1 MNNQLEVIMQSK
13 GTSLFA
19 QMLQY
24 FNRNE
29 FRTIV
34 QKYRGDKAVKGFTTW
49 DQFVSMLFCHL
60 ARAQSLRE
68 ICGGL
73 KSCLGKLSHI
83 GMKNPP
89 TRSNLS
95 YANSKRS
102 WEIYQGI
109 FFQLLNRV
117 QSGWTGKRKF
127 QFKNKLYSIDSS
139 VVDLCLE
146 LFDWATYRKTK
157 GAIKLH
163 MVLDHD
169 GYLPCFALIT
179 EGIVADVTA
188 LKNGIMK
195 AFSFVKGSIVVF
207 DRGYNDYKLFAHWM
221 TEKVFF
227 VTRMKSNALYRVVK
241 RNTVPK
247 NSKIISDEIIEFTS
261 VKARTECPHQL
272 RRIEVYDVVNGDVIV
287 LLTNHMQFG
296 ATTIARIYKDR
307 WEIEI
312 FFKTIKQHLKV
323 KTFVGTSANAIKIQ
337 LWTALIVILLL
348 KYMKMLSMYGH
359 WSLSNLIA
367 LLRFNLFTYRDL
379 QEWLDDPYD
388 NPINVFEDMQLSLP
402 GLGQHEGGYSNGNGN
417 NQSKIIR
424 KSTIACI

>member
-1 MNNQLEVIMQSK
+1 MQSK

-24 FNRNE
+24 FNRSE

-34 QKYRGDKAVKGFTTW
+34 QRYGGDKAVKGFTTW

-89 TRSNLS
+89 SRSNLS
-95 YANSKRS
+95 YANSHRS

-117 QSGWTGKRKF
+117 QSSWNGKRKF
-127 QFKNKLYSIDSS
+127 QFKNKLFSIDSS
-139 VVDLCLE
+139 VIDLCLE
-146 LFDWATYRKTK
+146 IFDWATYRRTK

-169 GYLPCFALIT
+169 GYLPCYALIT

-188 LKNGIMK
+188 LKNGILK
-195 AFSFVKGSIVVF
+195 AFSFVKGAIVVF
-207 DRGYNDYKLFAHWM
+207 DRGYNDYKLFARWIE
-221 TEKVFF
+221 EKVFF
-227 VTRMKSNALYRVVK
+227 VTCMKSNARYRVLK
-241 RNTVPK
+241 NNKVPE
-247 NSKIISDEIIEFTS
+247 NSLIISDEIIELTGANA
-261 VKARTECPHQL
+261 KKDCPYQL
-272 RRIEVYDVVNGDVIV
+272 RRIEVYDAIKEDVIV
-287 LLTNHMQFG
+287 LLTSHLIFA

-307 WEIEI
+307 WAIET
-312 FFKTIKQHLKV
+312 FFKTIKQNLKI
-323 KTFVGTSANAIKIQ
+323 KTFVGTSANAVRIQ

-348 KYMKMLSMYGH
+348 KYMKMLSTYGH

-379 QEWLDDPYD
+379 WEWLNDPYD
-388 NPINVFEDMQLSLP
+388 NPINMFDDVQLSLP
-402 GLGQHEGGYSNGNGN
+402 GLGQHEGG
-417 NQSKIIR
+417 
-424 KSTIACI
+424 

>member
-1 MNNQLEVIMQSK
+1 MQSK

-24 FNRNE
+24 FNRSE
-29 FRTIV
+29 FRTV
-34 QKYRGDKAVKGFTTW
+34 VRKFGGDKAVKGFTTW

-95 YANSKRS
+95 YANSHRS

-117 QSGWTGKRKF
+117 QSGWQGKRKF

-139 VVDLCLE
+139 VIDLCLE
-146 LFDWATYRKTK
+146 LFDWATYRRTK

-195 AFSFVKGSIVVF
+195 AFSFAKSSIVVF
-207 DRGYNDYKLFAHWM
+207 DRGYNDYKLFAYWIKQ
-221 TEKVFF
+221 EVFF
-227 VTRMKSNALYRVVK
+227 VTRMKSNARYRVLK
-241 RNTVPK
+241 RNKVPK
-247 NSKIISDEIIEFTS
+247 NGTIVSDHLIRLTS
-261 VKARTECPHQL
+261 EEAKKDCPHIL
-272 RRIEVYDVVNGDVIV
+272 RRIEVYDPQQERLIV
-287 LLTNHMQFG
+287 LLTNHMKF
-296 ATTIARIYKDR
+296 AASTIARIYKDR
-307 WEIEI
+307 WAIEI
-312 FFKTIKQHLKV
+312 FFKTIKQNLKI
-323 KTFVGTSANAIKIQ
+323 KTFVGTSANAVKIQ

-379 QEWLDDPYD
+379 QRWLDDPYD
-388 NPINVFEDMQLSLP
+388 NPINMFEEIQLSLP
-402 GLGQHEGGYSNGNGN
+402 GLGQHEGG
-417 NQSKIIR
+417 
-424 KSTIACI
+424 